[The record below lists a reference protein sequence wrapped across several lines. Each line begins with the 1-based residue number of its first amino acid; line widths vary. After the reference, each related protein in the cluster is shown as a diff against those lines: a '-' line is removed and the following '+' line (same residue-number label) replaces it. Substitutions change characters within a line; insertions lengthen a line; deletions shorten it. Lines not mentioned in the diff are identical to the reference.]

1 MGLEVF
7 VTSPGFVGVL
17 HSHLVLIQIEHV
29 LVETRNEFL
38 QHDVNRLK
46 QTNIKHKHDPGLSK
60 RTMTSFARTTSVTIF
75 SR

>member
-38 QHDVNRLK
+38 QHDVNRLQ
-46 QTNIKHKHDPGLSK
+46 QTSNIN
-60 RTMTSFARTTSVTIF
+60 TIQG
-75 SR
+75 